1 MAHWKWSQAGCRRGT
16 PWPDVRRRRWW
27 EKGVV
32 AFRSSSC
39 ICLQRAA
46 PNDSIGVGVGPTW
59 VGDPGADRRFRVED
73 AMQEPGAHT
82 NQQGG
87 GNHRVENKG
96 APASFLSP

>member
-16 PWPDVRRRRWW
+16 PWPDVRRRWWW

-59 VGDPGADRRFRVED
+59 VGDPGANRRFRVED
-73 AMQEPGAHT
+73 AMQD
-82 NQQGG
+82 
-87 GNHRVENKG
+87 RVPTRISKAAG
-96 APASFLSP
+96 TTAWSTKVPRPHF